1 MSRRTANWV
10 AWSLCALSLAV
21 SAVSVVLLVLNR
33 SQPST
38 PVYVFWLE
46 NTVLLISFSI
56 IGAIIA
62 SRLPTNPLGWLFCAA
77 ASIAAVVHLSAE
89 YAIYALLAQPDSLPA
104 GEALA
109 WLTSW
114 PWILFMGCIEISL
127 LLFPVGR

>member
-46 NTVLLISFSI
+46 NTVLPISFSI

-89 YAIYALLAQPDSLPA
+89 YAIYSQVARPNSLPA
-104 GEALA
+104 DEALA
-109 WLTSW
+109 WMTSW
-114 PWILFMGCIEISL
+114 LWIMFVGCIALSL
-127 LLFPVGR
+127 LLFPNGR